1 MNNIYGG
8 VHGREREGQL
18 KQIDKTLGLSS
29 VGNPFNT
36 SRHSTHKNAYEYP
49 EKKEYSINQ
58 NPEATTNN
66 VPKETP
72 NI

>member
-18 KQIDKTLGLSS
+18 KQIDKILGISS

-36 SRHSTHKNAYEYP
+36 SRHSTHKNAYDYP
-49 EKKEYSINQ
+49 
-58 NPEATTNN
+58 
-66 VPKETP
+66 
-72 NI
+72 